1 MVGAAKDGESCV
13 VGDTDMFDGVVEEVT
28 VLQVLGDDNSK
39 EGSCRASGGRGGVVG
54 FGWFVESD
62 FLDPNEIADVDA
74 GDDFFDSSGGNGW
87 CEGRVA

>member
-1 MVGAAKDGESCV
+1 MCCWRCN
-13 VGDTDMFDGVVEEVT
+13 MFDGVVEEVT

-62 FLDPNEIADVDA
+62 FLDPDEIADVDT
-74 GDDFFDSSGGNGW
+74 GDTFLCEFRKEWVVWREGGVKGFH
-87 CEGRVA
+87 VV